1 MAREA
6 RMEYDSSRLIDNWTN
21 GSGGTLNVGS
31 VIALSDRIGVLQQT
45 VLDGGKGVVVCS
57 GRWAMALKSG
67 DTPAVG
73 DRVYWDDTNKEITV
87 TSTDNV
93 NAGVVVP
100 GHNLASG
107 EVCVDIAM

>member
-1 MAREA
+1 MGREA
-6 RMEYDSSRLIDNWTN
+6 RMEYNTSRVIDNWTN
-21 GSGGTLNVGS
+21 GSGGTLDVGS
-31 VIALSDRIGVLQQT
+31 VIALADRIGVLQQT
-45 VLDGGKGVVVCS
+45 VPDGEKGVVICS

-67 DTPAVG
+67 DNPAVG

-87 TSTDNV
+87 TATAMV

-100 GHNLASG
+100 GNNLASG